1 VAVPAA
7 QNPKD
12 VQMPRTNLG
21 LQARLLHIAVAAAVV
36 ATAAHAS
43 ASADDPKEKKVKG
56 PSLSLKSNPP
66 VAFSPARITVT
77 AELRGGDDED
87 GELYCPALEW
97 EWGDGTTSE
106 AREDCGPFE
115 AGKSVIKRRFVSTHT
130 FTTAGNYRVLLRLKR
145 GSKSIVGGSTNVQ
158 VKPGVRDMSDFPQ
171 P

>member
-7 QNPKD
+7 QNCED
-12 VQMPRTNLG
+12 VQMLRTIPG
-21 LQARLLHIAVAAAVV
+21 LSARLLQIAVAAAVF
-36 ATAAHAS
+36 ATVAHA
-43 ASADDPKEKKVKG
+43 AGSADDPKEKKVKG

-66 VAFSPARITVT
+66 VSFSPAKITVT

-87 GELYCPALEW
+87 GELYCPGLEW
-97 EWGDGTTSE
+97 DWGDGTTSE
-106 AREDCGPFE
+106 AHEDCAPFE

-158 VKPGVRDMSDFPQ
+158 VKPGVRDLSDFPQ